1 MNNTKAEFMV
11 AVVPLHAV
19 ARAERAIDTLLPLKL
34 QMIHYVQ
41 FNEIDLVNQTV
52 SHRIGGLLQQHRC
65 KVQRQIKSLSSV

>member
-19 ARAERAIDTLLPLKL
+19 ARPERDIDTLLPLKL
-34 QMIHYVQ
+34 QMIHFQ